1 MARPSSR
8 RSSPTS
14 LTIRPE
20 NNHPERTRRLLFAE
34 GDEVD
39 SSGSGLHV
47 QDSTRYASGFA
58 DVLAGF
64 ANRGD
69 SRKLIA
75 ACRVGWP
82 MRLHVEPGC
91 EGPAARFDFAQP
103 RRWAAVPTFMPV
115 SFRRSRF
122 YEGNTWRERWGETK
136 SKRLPGM
143 KPAHRQSTDALQF
156 GPAPRS

>member
-64 ANRGD
+64 AHRGGQSEAN
-69 SRKLIA
+69 SRVQSGMA
-75 ACRVGWP
+75 SAT
-82 MRLHVEPGC
+82 
-91 EGPAARFDFAQP
+91 P
-103 RRWAAVPTFMPV
+103 RRAGLRGAGSPL
-115 SFRRSRF
+115 RLRSTPALGGCAHLHASELPQVTILRG
-122 YEGNTWRERWGETK
+122 EHTARALGREK

-143 KPAHRQSTDALQF
+143 KPAHRQSTDALRF